1 MRTDGRIDRY
11 DEFYSRF
18 RNFANETKN
27 GLVALAAAAVVVV
40 VVVVDVVVVMVTVVV
55 VLCRSQNLIVSVVS
69 AFVFSVVF
77 FYSRSVSF

>member
-27 GLVALAAAAVVVV
+27 GLVTLTAAAVVVV
-40 VVVVDVVVVMVTVVV
+40 VVVVVVAVDVVVVVVMVAVVV
-55 VLCRSQNLIVSVVS
+55 VLCRSLNV
-69 AFVFSVVF
+69 
-77 FYSRSVSF
+77 YM